1 MIAKSFNAHQYYY
14 TVCSFAKL
22 IKLIVYKLKTY
33 TKDLKPHKVQGH
45 KDTLVQP
52 LISFLITT
60 LHISCHRIL
69 CKFTQIG
76 QGLPVVFK
84 CIENW
89 LGTMLDCYRP
99 YQCKIIRFDK
109 KYQGVM
115 FMTIQCL
122 SQQNQF
128 SLKKKLNKTSFHSN

>member
-1 MIAKSFNAHQYYY
+1 MIAKSLKAHQYYY
-14 TVCSFAKL
+14 TVCSFSKL

-45 KDTLVQP
+45 TCSTPNKF
-52 LISFLITT
+52 STT
-60 LHISCHRIL
+60 LLISCHRIL

-84 CIENW
+84 CIEHW

-122 SQQNQF
+122 SQKNQF
-128 SLKKKLNKTSFHSN
+128 S

>member
-1 MIAKSFNAHQYYY
+1 MKWNDQYYY
-14 TVCSFAKL
+14 TVCSFSKR
-22 IKLIVYKLKTY
+22 IKFIVYKLKTY

-45 KDTLVQP
+45 TCSTPCTLWYNPLFKP
-52 LISFLITT
+52 LINFLITT

-69 CKFTQIG
+69 CKFTQVG

-84 CIENW
+84 CIEHW
-89 LGTMLDCYRP
+89 LVGTMLDCYRP
-99 YQCKIIRFDK
+99 YQCKIISFDK

-128 SLKKKLNKTSFHSN
+128 S